1 MGKKKRLFIKI
12 FLTLCCLLLLFTLF
26 GFFIAPPLLKSL
38 LVKNISKTIKRDVSI
53 AMIQVNPF
61 ALTIKISGITIKEK
75 GKTDTMFSLDELFV
89 NAKASSIFKRALIL
103 GEIRLKR
110 PYINIIRNKDG
121 TYNFS
126 DLMALGDKK
135 TEESKK
141 EPEKKEKKPFYFS
154 LNNISLIE
162 GSIDFFDGPA
172 NTKHTVRDMNIKIP
186 FISNLTHHTNAFVE
200 PYFSASINDDVYVIK
215 GNVKP
220 FAESREAYIN
230 IDIQDLDIPKYLAY
244 FPVKMN
250 FKLLSGSLDIA
261 TKVSFIEYK
270 DKPSSL
276 VVSGGISIKK
286 LAGDDLHKRLIFR
299 LPSIEIDIKSLE
311 PIQKTLEVS
320 KVLFKAPE
328 IAIERDREGVLN
340 LQRIIEEKKAER
352 EKVTEKGTKEVKKPA
367 EKKQDERQFA
377 LSLNEVTIE
386 KGKASFN
393 DLTTPQPVNII
404 IKNIDLKAENISLA
418 KNNISRLSLSF
429 LFDKNGTITVKGPF
443 GINPVFADLAMD
455 IKNIHINTLQPYF
468 TDKININITD
478 GAFSTSGR
486 FNIAFAE
493 KKGMAVKY
501 NGNVL
506 VANLATIDKVNAEP
520 LLNWK
525 AFAINNLNFGS
536 DPLFIHIDGIS
547 LADFFAKVTVNPDAT
562 LNLQK
567 IMKEE
572 EKTKEKQ
579 EQAEQKPAPAPEK
592 KPKEPE
598 KDIKIGNITLQGGT
612 IEFTDKAITPT
623 YTASLT
629 EIGGKVSGIALSQN
643 QLAEVNL
650 RGKINQFVPLEIAGK
665 INPAKENLLVDLFVR
680 FNSLDLSPMTPYSGK
695 YIGYKVEKG
704 KLSIDLKYLIE
715 KRQLD
720 SQNVIFID
728 QLTLGEPVD
737 SPVATKLP
745 VRLAIALLKDR
756 NGQIKLDIP
765 VSGSLD
771 DPKFSVWR
779 IVIQVIVNLLTKAA
793 TAPFALLGSL
803 FGGGEEIS
811 YVEFDYGDY
820 KINEQNMKKIENL
833 AKALYDRPSLKLDL
847 QGHVDVDKDSEGL
860 KKNAFMKKLKVQKLN
875 EMIKQGQ
882 KAVPVDD
889 VKIEPNEYDRY
900 LKMAY
905 NAEKFAKPKTAIGLT
920 KTLPSPEMEKLIYTH
935 IEIKDEDLRTL
946 ANQRAGFVK
955 ESLLKTG
962 KVTVDRVF
970 IIEPKTLAPEKKDKI
985 RDSRVD
991 FSLK

>member
-1 MGKKKRLFIKI
+1 MVKKKRLFIKI
-12 FLTLCCLLLLFTLF
+12 FLILCCLVLAFTLF
-26 GFFIAPPLLKSL
+26 GFFAAPPILKNLLI
-38 LVKNISKTIKRDVSI
+38 KNISKTLKRDVSI
-53 AMIQVNPF
+53 AKIQVNPF
-61 ALTIKISGITIKEK
+61 ALTIKISGINIKEM

-89 NAKASSIFKRALIL
+89 DAGASSIFKRALIL
-103 GEIRLKR
+103 EEVRLKK
-110 PYINIIRNKDG
+110 PYINIMRNKDG

-135 TEESKK
+135 TDGEKK
-141 EPEKKEKKPFYFS
+141 PEKTEKKPFYFS
-154 LNNISLIE
+154 LNNISLMD

-172 NTKHTVRDMNIKIP
+172 DTRHTIRDMNIKIP
-186 FISNLTHHTNAFVE
+186 FISNLAHYTKTFIQ
-200 PYFSASINDDVYVIK
+200 PYFSATINDDMYVIQ
-215 GNVKP
+215 GDVKP
-220 FAESREAYIN
+220 FAEPREAYIN

-244 FPVKMN
+244 IPAKMN

-261 TKVSFIEYK
+261 SKVSFVEYK
-270 DKPSSL
+270 DKPPSI
-276 VVSGGISIKK
+276 VISGSIKIRK

-299 LPSIEIDIKSLE
+299 LPSTEIDIKSLE

-320 KVLFKAPE
+320 KVLISSPE
-328 IAIERDREGVLN
+328 VSLERDREGVLN
-340 LQRIIEEKKAER
+340 LQKLIEEKKAAAKKKGEER
-352 EKVTEKGTKEVKKPA
+352 KEERKEVKKEA
-367 EKKQDERQFA
+367 ERKFA
-377 LSLNEVTIE
+377 LSLNEVMVE
-386 KGKASFN
+386 KGKLSFN
-393 DLTTPQPVNII
+393 DLTTSQPVNII
-404 IKNIDLKAENISLA
+404 INNLGLRAENISLE
-418 KNNISRLSLSF
+418 KNNQSKLSLSF
-429 LFDKNGTITVKGPF
+429 LFDKNGGITVKGPF
-443 GINPVFADLAMD
+443 SINPLFADLSVD

-468 TDKININITD
+468 TDKVNINITD
-478 GAFSTSGR
+478 GAFSTSGK
-486 FNIAFAE
+486 FNLAIPE
-493 KKGMAVKY
+493 KKGMSVKY
-501 NGNVL
+501 SGKIL
-506 VANLATIDKVNAEP
+506 VANLATIDKAHAEP

-536 DPLFIHIDGIS
+536 DPFFIHIDGIS
-547 LADFFAKVTVNPDAT
+547 LADFFARVTVNPDGT

-567 IMKEE
+567 IMVEE
-572 EKTKEKQ
+572 EKAKEKQ
-579 EQAEQKPAPAPEK
+579 AQAEQKSPAPPEK

-612 IEFTDKAITPT
+612 IEFTDKAIKPT

-629 EIGGKVSGIALSQN
+629 EIGGKVSGIALSKN

-665 INPAKENLLVDLFVR
+665 INPAKENLLVDLFAR

-704 KLSIDLKYLIE
+704 KLSIDLKYLIA

-779 IVIQVIVNLLTKAA
+779 IVLQVIVNLLTKAA

-811 YVEFDYGDY
+811 FLEFDYGDY
-820 KINEQNMKKIENL
+820 KVNEQNIKKIENL
-833 AKALYDRPSLKLDL
+833 AKALYERPSLKLDI
-847 QGHVDVDKDSEGL
+847 QGHVDMDKDREGL
-860 KKNAFMKKLKVQKLN
+860 KKAAFMKKLKVQKLN
-875 EMIKQGQ
+875 DMIKQGQ

-889 VKIEPNEYDRY
+889 IKIEPKEYDRY

-905 NAEKFAKPKTAIGLT
+905 DAEKFAKPKTAIGLT
-920 KTLPSPEMEKLIYTH
+920 KALPSPEMEKLIYTH

-946 ANQRAGFVK
+946 ANQRAAYVK
-955 ESLLKTG
+955 EMLLKTG

-970 IIEPKTLAPEKKDKI
+970 IIEPKTLTPEKKDKVK
-985 RDSRVD
+985 DSRVD